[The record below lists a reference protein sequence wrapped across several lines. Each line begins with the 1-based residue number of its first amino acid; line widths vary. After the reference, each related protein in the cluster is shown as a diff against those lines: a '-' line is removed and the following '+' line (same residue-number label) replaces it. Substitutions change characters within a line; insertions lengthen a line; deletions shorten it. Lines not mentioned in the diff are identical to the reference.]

1 MEDYQA
7 MYYNLFNQ
15 LTDVIEQ
22 LKEIQAKAEEM
33 YINANS
39 DDEKEQA
46 VNTQKTDSDEPVFL
60 CEYFNYLFIASSTAT
75 ATATVIPTIG
85 LLPAPISPIIST

>member
-1 MEDYQA
+1 MEDYKA

-15 LTDVIEQ
+15 LTDDIEQ

-46 VNTQKTDSDEPVFL
+46 VNTQKNRL
-60 CEYFNYLFIASSTAT
+60 
-75 ATATVIPTIG
+75 
-85 LLPAPISPIIST
+85 

>member
-1 MEDYQA
+1 MKSSLAFLCVVMISVATHFFVEKNQGGRFIMEDYKA

-39 DDEKEQA
+39 DDEKE
-46 VNTQKTDSDEPVFL
+46 
-60 CEYFNYLFIASSTAT
+60 
-75 ATATVIPTIG
+75 
-85 LLPAPISPIIST
+85 

>member
-1 MEDYQA
+1 MQNNTKEDIVMEDYKS
-7 MYYNLFNQ
+7 MYYQLFNQ

-39 DDEKEQA
+39 NKDEAE
-46 VNTQKTDSDEPVFL
+46 
-60 CEYFNYLFIASSTAT
+60 
-75 ATATVIPTIG
+75 
-85 LLPAPISPIIST
+85 

>member
-1 MEDYQA
+1 MFMEDYKT

-22 LKEIQAKAEEM
+22 LKEIQLNTEEV

-39 DDEKEQA
+39 DDNDK
-46 VNTQKTDSDEPVFL
+46 
-60 CEYFNYLFIASSTAT
+60 
-75 ATATVIPTIG
+75 
-85 LLPAPISPIIST
+85 

>member
-1 MEDYQA
+1 MEDYKA

-15 LTDVIEQ
+15 LTAVIEQ

-46 VNTQKTDSDEPVFL
+46 VNTQKTDSDEPVF
-60 CEYFNYLFIASSTAT
+60 F
-75 ATATVIPTIG
+75 V
-85 LLPAPISPIIST
+85 